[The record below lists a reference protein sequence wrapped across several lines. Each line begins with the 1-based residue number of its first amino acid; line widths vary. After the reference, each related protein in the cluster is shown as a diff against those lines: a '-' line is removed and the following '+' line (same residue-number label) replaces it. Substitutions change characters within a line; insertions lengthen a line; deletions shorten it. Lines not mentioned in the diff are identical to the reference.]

1 MTTQV
6 QPETA
11 KPEPSRYVGQS
22 LRRKEDPRLITGRA
36 TYTDDINIPGMV
48 YAAIVRSTE
57 AHARIT
63 SIDTQEAL
71 AHPGVVAVF
80 TGADLEGVEA
90 PIPMVWAPPGV
101 EVKVPEHWPLAK
113 DKVGY
118 VGHAV
123 AVVLGTDKYGVID
136 AAEKVIVDYE
146 PLPAVVDVE
155 KALEADSPVI
165 HEEYGTNKCFE
176 WSLGGGDIEAAL
188 RDSDVVFERRVVNHR
203 TAGGAIEPRVSLAD
217 YRAGNLTLWSS
228 TQIPHIL
235 RLLLSMQLGM
245 SEEKIRVVAPE
256 VGGGFGSKLNCY
268 PEEVLVCWAAR
279 KLGRAVKW
287 TETRSENMTTTHH
300 GRDQIAYVRMGAKRD
315 GTVTGMH
322 ARIIQDLGSYHLI
335 EGPVIPCLG
344 GFVMSGCYAFPAVQ
358 TDIVGVFTTKF
369 ATDAIRGAGRPEATH
384 MIEMCMD
391 QLADELGM
399 DRLEL
404 RRKNFIPKEDFP
416 AELPIG
422 VIYDSGD
429 YEGTLDKLLEHL
441 DVDAFRREQAELRER
456 GVYRGIGFSTYVEI
470 CGLAPSRVV
479 GPSGFGLQAGYWESA
494 QVRVHPSGTAT
505 LFTRSPP
512 HGQGHETGF
521 AQIVADRI
529 GCTPEQVEVIHGD
542 TQTGPF
548 GMGTYGSRSLAV
560 GGESAARAAEKVRT
574 KAKEI
579 AAHLLEAAPEDLE
592 LKEGKYQVRGSPDK
606 SMTLADIAGAAYI
619 PEDLP
624 EGMEPGLSEQT
635 FYDPE
640 NFVWPFGAHACVV
653 DVDVDTGKVDIVRY
667 VAVDDCGPAINPLL
681 IDGQVHGGIAHAL
694 GQALFEQ
701 VVYDDEGQLITG
713 TFVDYALPTAAELP
727 SFETDRTETPSPT
740 NSLGV
745 KGIGEAGTIACTP
758 TMVNAVVDALRP
770 LGVTYIDM
778 PLTPMRVWQTIQEAR
793 GGGSGPR
800 ATEQGRQT
808 DEHGSGSAGSGPAA
822 PAEGGE
828 S

>member
-1 MTTQV
+1 MSATEV
-6 QPETA
+6 HPETA
-11 KPEPSRYVGQS
+11 QRYVGQS

-36 TYTDDINIPGMV
+36 TYTDDMNLPGML
-48 YAAIVRSTE
+48 YAAIVRSPE

-71 AHPGVVAVF
+71 EHPGVAAVF
-80 TGADLEGVEA
+80 TGEDLDGVEA

-113 DKVGY
+113 GKVGY
-118 VGHAV
+118 VGQAV
-123 AVVLGTDKYGVID
+123 AVVLGADKYGVID
-136 AAEKVIVDYE
+136 AAEKVIVDYD

-155 KALEADSPVI
+155 KALEDGSPVI

-188 RDSDVVFERRVVNHR
+188 RDADVVVERRVVNHR
-203 TAGGAIEPRVSLAD
+203 TAGGAIEPRASLAD

-268 PEEVLVCWAAR
+268 PEEVLVCWASR

-300 GRDQIAYVRMGAKRD
+300 GRDQIAYVKVGAKRD
-315 GTVTGMH
+315 GTLTGIH

-344 GFVMSGCYAFPAVQ
+344 GFVMSGCYRFPAVQ

-404 RRKNFIPKEDFP
+404 RRKNFIPKDEFP

-422 VIYDSGD
+422 VVYDSGN
-429 YEGTLDKLLEHL
+429 YEGTLDKLLEHV
-441 DVDAFRREQAELRER
+441 DMDAFRREQEEMRSR

-479 GPSGFGLQAGYWESA
+479 GPNGFGLQAGYWESA

-505 LFTRSPP
+505 LFTGSSP

-560 GGESAARAAEKVRT
+560 GGESAARAAEKVRA
-574 KAKEI
+574 KASEI
-579 AAHLLEAAPEDLE
+579 AAHLLEAAPEDIE
-592 LKEGKYQVRGSPDK
+592 LKDGKYQVRGSPDK
-606 SMTLADIAGAAYI
+606 AMTLTDIAGAAYI
-619 PEDLP
+619 PQDLP

-635 FYDPE
+635 FYDPD

-653 DVDVDTGKVDIVRY
+653 DVDVDTGKVDIARY

-701 VVYDDEGQLITG
+701 VVYDSDGQLVTG

-740 NSLGV
+740 NTLGV

-758 TMVNAVVDALRP
+758 AVTNAVIDALKP
-770 LGVTYIDM
+770 LGVTWIDM
-778 PLTPMRVWQTIQEAR
+778 PLTPMRVWQAIQQAGGN
-793 GGGSGPR
+793 GGGPR
-800 ATEQGRQT
+800 STEQGRQV
-808 DEHGSGSAGSGPAA
+808 DEHGSGGAGSGPTA
-822 PAEGGE
+822 PSEGGG